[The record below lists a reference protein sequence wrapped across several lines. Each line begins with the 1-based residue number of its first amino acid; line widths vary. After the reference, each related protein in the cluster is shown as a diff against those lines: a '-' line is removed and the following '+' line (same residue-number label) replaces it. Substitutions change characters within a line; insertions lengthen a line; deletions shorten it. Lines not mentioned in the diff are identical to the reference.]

1 MDTNSKI
8 AAVSTYGTISLT
20 GKRYQAILLYEDFND
35 LVNKVKM
42 FLCLQI
48 KMASMIEEFKDDIY
62 DINTSE
68 VWEKIKE
75 ELKEEISLISE
86 ENNRLVIGVPEV
98 FSDYHIEIL
107 GEIGEDKKWL
117 LDSEEAGIMAT
128 DIPEGCGGRGEF
140 LEVVQLVNPK
150 ENLLEEHDQGE
161 DYETPIEKWDALVG
175 EGVIVEIYK

>member
-35 LVNKVKM
+35 LLNKLKM

>member
-20 GKRYQAILLYEDFND
+20 GKRYQAILLYEDLND
-35 LVNKVKM
+35 LQSKLKM
-42 FLCLQI
+42 FICLQI
-48 KMASMIEEFKDDIY
+48 KMASMVEEYKDEIY

-75 ELKEEISLISE
+75 ELEEEISLMSE
-86 ENNRLVIGVPEV
+86 DNDRLVIGVPEV
-98 FSDYHIEIL
+98 FTDYHIEIL

-150 ENLLEEHDQGE
+150 ENFLEEHDKGE
-161 DYETPIEKWDALVG
+161 DYETPIEKWDTLVG
-175 EGVIVEIYK
+175 EGVIVDIYK